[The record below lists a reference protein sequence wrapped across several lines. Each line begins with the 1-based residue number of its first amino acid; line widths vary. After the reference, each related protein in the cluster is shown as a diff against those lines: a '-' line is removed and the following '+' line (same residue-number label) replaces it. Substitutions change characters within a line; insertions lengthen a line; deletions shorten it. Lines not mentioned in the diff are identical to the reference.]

1 MKLADAGTE
10 IDAAAMADDDEVN
23 WVAILS
29 PSDKDR

>member
-1 MKLADAGTE
+1 MKFAEAGTE
-10 IDAAAMADDDEVN
+10 IDVAVVEDDDEVN